1 MMNIRHEMYNAQL
14 DYVAR
19 QAMEGNA
26 LLICPD
32 RPLDI
37 GRLEMNSQKI
47 QSIYDA
53 GREKTLQM
61 LDEIRRFVSDG
72 QPRTSK

>member
-1 MMNIRHEMYNAQL
+1 MYNAQL

-19 QAMEGNA
+19 QAAEGNA

-37 GRLEMNSQKI
+37 GRLEMNRQKI
-47 QSIYDA
+47 QAIYDA

-61 LDEIRRFVSDG
+61 LDEIRRFVSAG
-72 QPRTSK
+72 QPRTSE